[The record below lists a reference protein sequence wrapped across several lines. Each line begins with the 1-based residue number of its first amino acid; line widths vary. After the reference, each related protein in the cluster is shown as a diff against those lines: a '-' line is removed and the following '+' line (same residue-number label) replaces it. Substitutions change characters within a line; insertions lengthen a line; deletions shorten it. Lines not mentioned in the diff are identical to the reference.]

1 MKNLTYKVVRGTYEY
16 HPHTL
21 VLVDEKIIGYYTKN
35 RSPAAAIDEKYN
47 FTPLIGSRMPYI
59 KGKSKPDLKE
69 KIYENLLVI

>member
-1 MKNLTYKVVRGTYEY
+1 
-16 HPHTL
+16 
-21 VLVDEKIIGYYTKN
+21 LVDEKIIGYYTKN